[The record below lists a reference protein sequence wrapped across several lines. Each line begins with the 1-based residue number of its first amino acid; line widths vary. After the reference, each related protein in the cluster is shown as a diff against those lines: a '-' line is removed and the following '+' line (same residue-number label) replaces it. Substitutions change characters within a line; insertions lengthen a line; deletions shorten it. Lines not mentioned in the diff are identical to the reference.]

1 MGGSLAVFKLINPD
15 KENLMKKE
23 LNSSSQCSF
32 ADLNLSDG
40 LGYAKS
46 VLKFRHYDDVNNRI
60 HYIATHYSDT
70 INAPI
75 RIFLDNIEDVFAE
88 LVNTDIQNIPRGM
101 HTVNQY
107 QPMDEFDVVIDLGS
121 EEIFVFVNKKIANV
135 FMKRFKKSK
144 YLTFEKIYFNMRNI
158 KNIPDL
164 ADIWGLWENSTG
176 RCKKKAFFGTNVHE
190 HEEVNMD
197 NVTSYNVNYEYDG
210 ETIVNFFIM
219 IDCRLSSTSKRITN
233 AELFETYNVV
243 KNSLGITN
251 IANNAIEVF
260 EEEI

>member
-1 MGGSLAVFKLINPD
+1 MGGSLAVFRLLKPD
-15 KENLMKKE
+15 KEKLMEKE

-40 LGYAKS
+40 LGYPKS
-46 VLKFRHYDDVNNRI
+46 VLRFRHYDNENDRI
-60 HYIATHYSDT
+60 HYIATHYSDP
-70 INAPI
+70 INARI
-75 RIFLDNIEDVFAE
+75 RIFLDSIEGVFDN
-88 LVNTDIQNIPRGM
+88 LISTDIQNIPRGM

-107 QPMDEFDVVIDLGS
+107 QPMDEFEVVIDLRS
-121 EEIFVFVNKKIANV
+121 EEIFVFINKKIANN
-135 FMKRFKKSK
+135 FIKRFKKSG
-144 YLTFEKIYFNMRNI
+144 YLNLEKIYFNMRNI

-164 ADIWGLWENSTG
+164 ADVWGLWENSTG
-176 RCKKKAFFGTNVHE
+176 RVSKKAFFGTNVHE

-233 AELFETYNVV
+233 AELFETYQVV
-243 KNSLGITN
+243 KNNLGITN
-251 IANNAIEVF
+251 IANNIIEVF